1 MREAAGGGGGR
12 GWGRRWDVGLGG
24 ERKAD
29 GGDGGGERGVGGR
42 WPWRSGAEWCGADK
56 QWIGKTIYPRLD
68 SHTLTLTLL
77 RLFINM

>member
-29 GGDGGGERGVGGR
+29 GGDGEQRAA
-42 WPWRSGAEWCGADK
+42 GAREA
-56 QWIGKTIYPRLD
+56 
-68 SHTLTLTLL
+68 
-77 RLFINM
+77 